1 MWDQALPCGHGKEV
15 KGKHP
20 QQQKRREE
28 PPSLE
33 GDESPD
39 PLFGAHVLCPTPKVS
54 TRGL

>member
-1 MWDQALPCGHGKEV
+1 M

-39 PLFGAHVLCPTPKVS
+39 PLLGAQVFVPNTDGVYPGAVTS
-54 TRGL
+54 VVQGAG